1 MTATTA
7 TAARFV
13 AVRAEGR
20 YRVQDTTTGEYVVIA
35 ASKAKAAYAADRLN
49 EQEAAAAAEVAA
61 EETAQAEVP
70 ANGYDADAV
79 TAAIATA
86 VTGPADARQETAT
99 ELAQAVADGAVSFDA
114 AATALLS
121 GNGAALVAEL
131 SAPTNDEAEWLAH
144 VNADAPADEE
154 PEAAQST
161 EEPREE
167 APVAEETPA
176 APEAPEQPE
185 DAPAVASVRVPGRI
199 VAFALARPDS
209 YGAEL
214 RAALDARKATK
225 DGSRTVKLAHALR
238 AELLSVAQDVEMD
251 ARAAVKDGDIPAVS
265 LVLAA
270 TALQTRVAGTL

>member
-7 TAARFV
+7 VRFTV
-13 AVRAEGR
+13 
-20 YRVQDTTTGEYVVIA
+20 TTEAGTEEF
-35 ASKAKAAYAADRLN
+35 ASRPKAKAAFHAHAVAGRTVHMRTAKGNVIGGYLA
-49 EQEAAAAAEVAA
+49 EQGPVEVVDGELRGAEVAEVAEVAA
-61 EETAQAEVP
+61 DAAGAE
-70 ANGYDADAV
+70 
-79 TAAIATA
+79 
-86 VTGPADARQETAT
+86 

-114 AATALLS
+114 AAAALLS